1 MTGLTPAPVD
11 AEITADDIEGD
22 FTPLARPDVASVAI
36 ESEMVLGRIAAG
48 TQYVQT
54 CALNESGAVVWQ
66 CFDGTGTI
74 ADIAAD
80 IAEVFGVD
88 FEAVNADVVALA
100 RNVGSLGFLVGVR
113 EDTFDVGD
121 GDAGT
126 EGIAIGEPFPDF
138 DAIDETGGGFSS
150 KQLRGRRFLLVNWSS
165 TCSFCEAIVD
175 DLAELAPAL
184 GRVGVGIVLLAAGD
198 QRVIRE
204 SIDRAG
210 LACRLLVH
218 GDAGD
223 AGFDGIGT
231 PVAYLLDEQGN
242 VASPLAL
249 GAPPVV
255 QLAREIA
262 ESTDLRA

>member
-1 MTGLTPAPVD
+1 MTGLTPAPVA
-11 AEITADDIEGD
+11 AEITADDIDDG

-88 FEAVNADVVALA
+88 FAAVNDDVVALA

-121 GDAGT
+121 GDGT

-138 DAIDETGGGFSS
+138 DAIDETGGSFSS
-150 KQLRGRRFLLVNWSS
+150 TQLRGRRILLVNWSS
-165 TCSFCEAIVD
+165 TCSFCDAIVD

-184 GRVGVGIVLLAAGD
+184 GRVGVDIVLLAAG
-198 QRVIRE
+198 
-204 SIDRAG
+204 
-210 LACRLLVH
+210 
-218 GDAGD
+218 
-223 AGFDGIGT
+223 
-231 PVAYLLDEQGN
+231 
-242 VASPLAL
+242 
-249 GAPPVV
+249 
-255 QLAREIA
+255 
-262 ESTDLRA
+262 